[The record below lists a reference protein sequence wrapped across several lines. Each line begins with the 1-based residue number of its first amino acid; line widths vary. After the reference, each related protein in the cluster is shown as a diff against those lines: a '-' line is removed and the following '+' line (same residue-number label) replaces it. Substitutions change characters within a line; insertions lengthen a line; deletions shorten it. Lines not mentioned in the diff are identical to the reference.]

1 MVCNF
6 SNVVYEDYQVGVPYT
21 GKYKEIF
28 NSDSAVYG
36 GAGNVNPRVKMSRDQ
51 ECDERKQSIKIK
63 VPPLGISIFQYTKV
77 VEKISDNKT
86 ARRKKRPAVRKR
98 DLKKELQEKIAKE
111 EK

>member
-1 MVCNF
+1 
-6 SNVVYEDYQVGVPYT
+6 
-21 GKYKEIF
+21 
-28 NSDSAVYG
+28 
-36 GAGNVNPRVKMSRDQ
+36 MSRDQ